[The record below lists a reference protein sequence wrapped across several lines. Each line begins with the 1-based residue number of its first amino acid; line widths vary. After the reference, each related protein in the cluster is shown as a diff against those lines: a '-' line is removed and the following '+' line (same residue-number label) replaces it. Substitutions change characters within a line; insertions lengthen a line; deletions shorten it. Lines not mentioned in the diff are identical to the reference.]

1 MAISEVKA
9 KFDSLSTPKKVAV
22 VAGGAAAVAA
32 GAIATTAA
40 IRAGKMNVVN
50 GLNKLSSESSDSFNK
65 TVGELGADSKWGQFK
80 NTLVESLGDKK
91 AGFVDGLKS
100 IFTKEGRKAYKGT
113 SEAFAAL
120 KGNFSE
126 IIVNAKEAA
135 AEAAKKAAGTVEK
148 AAE

>member
-50 GLNKLSSESSDSFNK
+50 GLNSFNK

-126 IIVNAKEAA
+126 IIVNAKKAV
-135 AEAAKKAAGTVEK
+135 AEAAKATAEK
-148 AAE
+148 ASEVTEAVTEA